1 MNVVCNNPVMY
12 VVDYPAIESVEVI
25 DKRRGRGALIRNG
38 AARRFLREL
47 EGVSASE
54 SVEDFEAVLAHYEA
68 LLTQPAIYH

>member
-38 AARRFLREL
+38 AARRTRSLR
-47 EGVSASE
+47 GT
-54 SVEDFEAVLAHYEA
+54 AHPA
-68 LLTQPAIYH
+68 GDLSLTDLQPPRWSP